1 LFYVSLCYGKNYFKL
16 ERTLKAR
23 FDFTDTSQPV
33 DERFANLT
41 SEVNGRAQILDY
53 LMKNL
58 NGYLEQL
65 EAEVDGNPAAENY
78 LEQCQKELGKAIT
91 VVSEVGKIRKMDLQ
105 EDELVDLKAVLE
117 NIKER
122 VGNISNINLTLSLSD
137 SEECLVKGSE
147 EQLIASLMFLISNVA
162 EEGDVELKLVRKNL
176 DDSSVSLSKTTL
188 QRKDYWAIVLSGS
201 EVDLDEFSPVLY
213 SRNSTFKNKL
223 YHRDGTLCFG
233 SLLRHNGDLFSL
245 DNEDGSISLSV
256 LIPAADNK
264 AVHGALDDSL
274 EDSAWQGTETILVV
288 DDEDMIWEILI
299 ENLQELGYTVILAEH
314 GEDAVEIYREN
325 PGFIDVVI
333 LDMVMPKMNGREA
346 FHELKKIDENVKI
359 LLSSGY
365 MAEGEAGDLL
375 ENGAK
380 GFLRKPYKMIDLAKK
395 MREILD

>member
-1 LFYVSLCYGKNYFKL
+1 M
-16 ERTLKAR
+16 KAR

-58 NGYLEQL
+58 SGYLEQL

-78 LEQCQKELGKAIT
+78 LEQCQKELGKAVT
-91 VVSEVGKIRKMDLQ
+91 VVSEVGKIRKMDLE
-105 EDELVDLKAVLE
+105 EDQLVDLKAVLN

-122 VGNISNINLTLSLSD
+122 VENISNLKLSLALD
-137 SEECLVKGSE
+137 DIEECLVNASE
-147 EQLIASLMFLISNVA
+147 EQLVASLMFLISNVA
-162 EEGDVELKLVRKNL
+162 EEGNVEIKLVRKNL

-188 QRKDYWAIVLSGS
+188 QRKDYWAIVISGGD
-201 EVDLDEFSPVLY
+201 VDLNEFTPVLY
-213 SRNSTFKNKL
+213 SKNSNFKNKL

-245 DNEDGSISLSV
+245 DNEDGSISLSI

-299 ENLQELGYTVILAEH
+299 ENLQDLGYTVILAEH

-346 FHELKKIDENVKI
+346 FHELKKIDDNVKI

-375 ENGAK
+375 ESGAK
-380 GFLRKPYKMIDLAKK
+380 GFLRKPYKMIELAKK

>member
-1 LFYVSLCYGKNYFKL
+1 M
-16 ERTLKAR
+16 KAR

-33 DERFANLT
+33 EERFVNLT

-78 LEQCQKELGKAIT
+78 LEQCQKELGKAVT
-91 VVSEVGKIRKMDLQ
+91 VVSEVAKIRKMDLQ
-105 EDELVDLKAVLE
+105 EDELVDLKVTLE
-117 NIKER
+117 DIKER
-122 VGNISNINLTLSLSD
+122 VEKISNVKINLLMTSSD
-137 SEECLVKGSE
+137 ECLVKGSA
-147 EQLIASLMFLISNVA
+147 EQLVASLMFLISNVA
-162 EEGDVELKLVRKNL
+162 EEGTLAIRLERKGL
-176 DDSSVSLSKTTL
+176 DDSSVSLSKTTI
-188 QRKDYWAIVLSGS
+188 QRRDYWSIVISA
-201 EVDLDEFSPVLY
+201 VDAELDEFSPVLY
-213 SRNSTFKNKL
+213 SRNSSFKNKL
-223 YHRDGTLCFG
+223 YHRDGTLCLG

-245 DNEDGSISLSV
+245 DNDDGTLSLAV
-256 LIPAADNK
+256 MLPAVNNK
-264 AVHGALDDSL
+264 AVQGSLDESL
-274 EDSAWQGTETILVV
+274 DDSAWQGTETILVV

-299 ENLQELGYTVILAEH
+299 ENLQDLGYTVILAEH

-325 PGFIDVVI
+325 PGFVDVVI

-346 FHELKKIDENVKI
+346 FYELKKIDENVKV

-395 MREILD
+395 MRELLD